1 MHRTLIVALAAFAA
15 AASDGKAETWP
26 TRPITM
32 VVPFAPGGGS
42 DIIGRILAPNLSKAL
57 GQQVVIENVGGAGGM
72 TGTARVAKAAP
83 DGYHVVLGNI
93 GTHAHSQSLHKK
105 PLYDAVAD
113 FTPVAL
119 LAEQPTMLIVRKDF
133 PAGNLQEFIAY
144 ARANQHNLQFGS
156 AGLGSAT
163 HLACALFNAQIKINV
178 THVPYRSGPTATQDV
193 IAGRIDYQC
202 PQSAPV
208 LPQIEAGLVKPI
220 AIFAT
225 TRSPALPNL
234 ASAHEQGLTGFEAV
248 NWNAM
253 FLPKGTP
260 AAIVSKLHRATLT
273 AMDAPGVRQRLQD
286 AGVDLV
292 APDRRSPEY
301 LAKFVAGEIEKWAG
315 PIKAA
320 TN

>member
-1 MHRTLIVALAAFAA
+1 MHRMLIVALAVFTAA
-15 AASDGKAETWP
+15 ISGGKAETWP

-42 DIIGRILAPNLSKAL
+42 DIIGRILAPNLSKVL

-83 DGYHVVLGNI
+83 DGYQFVLGNI

-105 PLYDAVAD
+105 PPYDAVAD
-113 FTPVAL
+113 FSPIAL
-119 LAEQPTMLIVRKDF
+119 IAEQPTVLIVRKDF
-133 PAGNLQEFIAY
+133 PASNLQEFIAH
-144 ARANQHNLQFGS
+144 ARANQQSLQFGS

-163 HLACALFNAQIKINV
+163 HLACALFNAQANIKA

-208 LPQIEAGLVKPI
+208 LPQIEAKLVKPI
-220 AIFAT
+220 AIFAMV
-225 TRSPALPNL
+225 RSPALPNL
-234 ASAHEQGLTGFEAV
+234 ASAHEQGLNGFEAV

-253 FLPKGTP
+253 FLPKGMSNS
-260 AAIVSKLHRATLT
+260 IVRKLHQATLV
-273 AMDAPGVRQRLQD
+273 AMEAPGVQQRLRD

-301 LAKFVAGEIEKWAG
+301 LAKFVESEIKKWAV

-320 TN
+320 MN